1 MVDSLDYLQKNLFV
15 RFFAN
20 LKEFR
25 IVALKKTCKSTTVL
39 LLFYKTITFW
49 FPF

>member
-1 MVDSLDYLQKNLFV
+1 MVDWHDYLQKNLFV
-15 RFFAN
+15 RFLAN

-25 IVALKKTCKSTTVL
+25 TVTLKQTCKSTTVL
-39 LLFYKTITFW
+39 LLFYKTITLW

>member
-15 RFFAN
+15 RFLVN

-25 IVALKKTCKSTTVL
+25 IVTLKQTCKSTTVL
-39 LLFYKTITFW
+39 LLFYKTITLW

>member
-15 RFFAN
+15 RFLAN
-20 LKEFR
+20 LKGFR
-25 IVALKKTCKSTTVL
+25 VVTLKQTCKSTTVL
-39 LLFYKTITFW
+39 LFYKTITLW